1 MRPFDD
7 RPVLVVVTG
16 GIAAYKTA
24 YLVRRLREAGAVVD
38 VVLTRSA
45 ERFVGRATFEGLT
58 GRPIGTSLWE
68 RPLDHIDVG
77 RRAGVA
83 IVAPATADFLAKLA
97 TGQAD
102 SLAAATLLAA
112 SCPVLLCPAMNQRMW
127 RHPATQR
134 NVDTLREFG
143 LWMVGPDVGQ
153 LAEGEIGIG
162 RMSESVE
169 ILAVAGRLLEE
180 QSLKGRKVVVT
191 AGPTRAPIDPVRY
204 VGNRASGHMGQALA
218 ASAWRRGAS
227 VTLVS
232 GPTARPHPHGPHVIE
247 VDTAEEMLD
256 ALREALEEA
265 DLLLMAAAVSD
276 FRVPSPSD
284 SKIKKTGGDL
294 ELHLVAGPDLL
305 KETRAARDRRGI
317 VTLGFALET
326 DTPIEN
332 GREKLTSKGV
342 DFMAVNEVGD
352 PEAGFEVP
360 TNRITLLDRWGE
372 VEELPV
378 LPKEE
383 VADRLLDRI
392 EARLD

>member
-169 ILAVAGRLLEE
+169 ILAVAGRLLEK

>member
-68 RPLDHIDVG
+68 RPLDHIDLG

-162 RMSESVE
+162 RMSEPVE

>member
-1 MRPFDD
+1 VRPFDD
-7 RPVLVVVTG
+7 RHVLVVVTG

-68 RPLDHIDVG
+68 RPLAHIDLG
-77 RRAGVA
+77 CRAGVA

-112 SCPVLLCPAMNQRMW
+112 PCPVLLCPAMNQRMW
-127 RHPATQR
+127 KHPATQR
-134 NVDTLREFG
+134 NVDTLRELG
-143 LWMVGPDVGQ
+143 LWMVGPDVGD
-153 LAEGEIGIG
+153 LAEGEVGIG
-162 RMSESVE
+162 RMSEPVE

-256 ALREALEEA
+256 ALSEALEEA

-284 SKIKKTGGDL
+284 SKIKKTGGNL

-332 GREKLTSKGV
+332 GREKLASKGV
-342 DFMAVNEVGD
+342 DFIAVNEVGD

-372 VEELPV
+372 AVELPV

-392 EARLD
+392 EARFD

>member
-1 MRPFDD
+1 M
-7 RPVLVVVTG
+7 VTG

-112 SCPVLLCPAMNQRMW
+112 PCPVLLCPAMNQRMW
-127 RHPATQR
+127 RHPATQH

-162 RMSESVE
+162 RMSEPVE

>member
-38 VVLTRSA
+38 VVLTQSA

-68 RPLDHIDVG
+68 RPLDHIDLG

-112 SCPVLLCPAMNQRMW
+112 PCPVLLCPAMNQRMW
-127 RHPATQR
+127 KHPATQR

-143 LWMVGPDVGQ
+143 LWMVGPDVGE

-256 ALREALEEA
+256 ALSEALEEA

-276 FRVPSPSD
+276 FRVSAPSD
-284 SKIKKTGGDL
+284 SKIKKAGGDL

-332 GREKLTSKGV
+332 GKEKLTSKGV

-378 LPKEE
+378 LSKEE

>member
-112 SCPVLLCPAMNQRMW
+112 PCPVLLCPAMNQRMW
-127 RHPATQR
+127 RHPATQH

-162 RMSESVE
+162 RMSEPVE

-180 QSLKGRKVVVT
+180 QSLKERKVVVT

-284 SKIKKTGGDL
+284 LKIKKTGGDL

>member
-1 MRPFDD
+1 M
-7 RPVLVVVTG
+7 VTG

-162 RMSESVE
+162 RMSEPVE

>member
-162 RMSESVE
+162 RMSEPVE

>member
-1 MRPFDD
+1 VRPFDD
-7 RPVLVVVTG
+7 RLVLVVVTG

-68 RPLDHIDVG
+68 RPLDHIDLG

-112 SCPVLLCPAMNQRMW
+112 PCPVLLCPAMNQRMW

-134 NVDTLREFG
+134 NADTLREFG

-162 RMSESVE
+162 RMSEPVE

-276 FRVPSPSD
+276 FRVSSPSD
-284 SKIKKTGGDL
+284 SKIKKTDGDL
-294 ELHLVAGPDLL
+294 KLHLVAGPDLL
-305 KETRAARDRRGI
+305 RETRAARDRRGI

-352 PEAGFEVP
+352 PQAGFEVP
-360 TNRITLLDRWGE
+360 TNRITLLDRWGD

-383 VADRLLDRI
+383 VANRILDRI

>member
-276 FRVPSPSD
+276 FRVRSPSD

>member
-7 RPVLVVVTG
+7 RLVLVVVTG

-68 RPLDHIDVG
+68 RPLDHIDLG

-112 SCPVLLCPAMNQRMW
+112 PCPVLLCPAMNQRMW

-162 RMSESVE
+162 RMSEPVE

>member
-24 YLVRRLREAGAVVD
+24 YLVRRLREVGAVVD
-38 VVLTRSA
+38 VVLSRSA
-45 ERFVGRATFEGLT
+45 ERCVGRATFEGLT

-68 RPLDHIDVG
+68 RPLDHIDLG

-112 SCPVLLCPAMNQRMW
+112 PCPVLLCPAMNQRMW
-127 RHPATQR
+127 KHPATQR

-180 QSLKGRKVVVT
+180 QSLEGRNVVVT

-232 GPTARPHPHGPHVIE
+232 GPTTRPHPYGPRVID

-305 KETRAARDRRGI
+305 AETRAARDHRGI
-317 VTLGFALET
+317 VSLGFALET

-332 GREKLTSKGV
+332 GREKLSSKGV

-383 VADRLLDRI
+383 VADRILDRI

>member
-1 MRPFDD
+1 
-7 RPVLVVVTG
+7 
-16 GIAAYKTA
+16 
-24 YLVRRLREAGAVVD
+24 
-38 VVLTRSA
+38 
-45 ERFVGRATFEGLT
+45 
-58 GRPIGTSLWE
+58 
-68 RPLDHIDVG
+68 
-77 RRAGVA
+77 
-83 IVAPATADFLAKLA
+83 
-97 TGQAD
+97 
-102 SLAAATLLAA
+102 
-112 SCPVLLCPAMNQRMW
+112 MNQRMW

>member
-1 MRPFDD
+1 
-7 RPVLVVVTG
+7 
-16 GIAAYKTA
+16 
-24 YLVRRLREAGAVVD
+24 
-38 VVLTRSA
+38 
-45 ERFVGRATFEGLT
+45 
-58 GRPIGTSLWE
+58 
-68 RPLDHIDVG
+68 
-77 RRAGVA
+77 
-83 IVAPATADFLAKLA
+83 
-97 TGQAD
+97 
-102 SLAAATLLAA
+102 
-112 SCPVLLCPAMNQRMW
+112 
-127 RHPATQR
+127 
-134 NVDTLREFG
+134 
-143 LWMVGPDVGQ
+143 
-153 LAEGEIGIG
+153 
-162 RMSESVE
+162 
-169 ILAVAGRLLEE
+169 
-180 QSLKGRKVVVT
+180 
-191 AGPTRAPIDPVRY
+191 
-204 VGNRASGHMGQALA
+204 
-218 ASAWRRGAS
+218 
-227 VTLVS
+227 
-232 GPTARPHPHGPHVIE
+232 
-247 VDTAEEMLD
+247 MLD

-265 DLLLMAAAVSD
+265 DILLMAAAVSD

>member
-68 RPLDHIDVG
+68 RPLDHIDLG

>member
-1 MRPFDD
+1 M
-7 RPVLVVVTG
+7 VTG

-112 SCPVLLCPAMNQRMW
+112 PCPVLLCPAMNQRMW
-127 RHPATQR
+127 RHPATQH

-162 RMSESVE
+162 RMSEPVE

-180 QSLKGRKVVVT
+180 QSLKERKVVVT

>member
-162 RMSESVE
+162 RMSEPVE

-326 DTPIEN
+326 ETPIEN

-378 LPKEE
+378 LSKEE

>member
-1 MRPFDD
+1 VRPFDD

-112 SCPVLLCPAMNQRMW
+112 PCPVLLCPAMNQRMW

-162 RMSESVE
+162 RMSEPVE

-180 QSLKGRKVVVT
+180 QSLKERKVVVT

>member
-1 MRPFDD
+1 M
-7 RPVLVVVTG
+7 VTG

-112 SCPVLLCPAMNQRMW
+112 PCPVLLCPAMNQRMW
-127 RHPATQR
+127 RHPATQH

-162 RMSESVE
+162 RMSEPVE

-180 QSLKGRKVVVT
+180 QSLKERKVVVT

-276 FRVPSPSD
+276 FRVPSPSE

>member
-24 YLVRRLREAGAVVD
+24 YLVRRLREAGGVVD

-112 SCPVLLCPAMNQRMW
+112 PCPVLLCPAMNQRMW
-127 RHPATQR
+127 RHPATQH

-162 RMSESVE
+162 RMSEPVE

-180 QSLKGRKVVVT
+180 QSLKERKVVVT

>member
-68 RPLDHIDVG
+68 RPLDHIDLG

-112 SCPVLLCPAMNQRMW
+112 PCPVLLCPAMNQRMW

-162 RMSESVE
+162 RMSEPVE

>member
-1 MRPFDD
+1 VRPFDD

>member
-1 MRPFDD
+1 VRPFDD
-7 RPVLVVVTG
+7 RHVLVVVTG

-68 RPLDHIDVG
+68 RPLDHIDLG
-77 RRAGVA
+77 RQAGVV

-112 SCPVLLCPAMNQRMW
+112 PCPVLLCPAMNQRMW
-127 RHPATQR
+127 KHPATQR

-162 RMSESVE
+162 RMSEPVE

-180 QSLKGRKVVVT
+180 QSLNGRKVVVT

-232 GPTARPHPHGPHVIE
+232 GPSARAHPHGPRVIE

-284 SKIKKTGGDL
+284 SKIKKTGGGL

-326 DTPIEN
+326 DTPVAN
-332 GREKLTSKGV
+332 GMEKLTSKGV

>member
-24 YLVRRLREAGAVVD
+24 YLVRRLREVGAVVD

-68 RPLDHIDVG
+68 RPLDHIDLG

-112 SCPVLLCPAMNQRMW
+112 PCPVLLCPAMNQRMW
-127 RHPATQR
+127 KHPATQR

-162 RMSESVE
+162 RMSEPVE

-180 QSLKGRKVVVT
+180 QSLEGRKVVVT

-232 GPTARPHPHGPHVIE
+232 GPTTRPHPYGPHVIA

-332 GREKLTSKGV
+332 GREKLSSKGV

-383 VADRLLDRI
+383 VADRILDRI

>member
-112 SCPVLLCPAMNQRMW
+112 PCPVLLCPAMNQRMW
-127 RHPATQR
+127 RHPATQH

-162 RMSESVE
+162 RMSEPVE

>member
-112 SCPVLLCPAMNQRMW
+112 PCPVLLCPAMNQRMW
-127 RHPATQR
+127 RHPATQH

-162 RMSESVE
+162 RMSEPVE

-180 QSLKGRKVVVT
+180 QSLKERKVVVT

>member
-7 RPVLVVVTG
+7 RHVLVVVTG

-58 GRPIGTSLWE
+58 GRPVGTSLWE
-68 RPLDHIDVG
+68 RPLDHIDLG

-112 SCPVLLCPAMNQRMW
+112 PCPVLLCPAMNQRMW
-127 RHPATQR
+127 KHPATQR

-143 LWMVGPDVGQ
+143 LWMVGPDVGE

-162 RMSESVE
+162 RMSEPVE

-247 VDTAEEMLD
+247 VDTAEEMLI
-256 ALREALEEA
+256 ALSEALEEA

-276 FRVPSPSD
+276 FRVSAPSD
-284 SKIKKTGGDL
+284 SKIKKAGGDL

-317 VTLGFALET
+317 LTLGFALET

-383 VADRLLDRI
+383 VADRILDRI

>member
-1 MRPFDD
+1 M
-7 RPVLVVVTG
+7 VTG

-162 RMSESVE
+162 RMSEPVE

-180 QSLKGRKVVVT
+180 QSLKERKVVVT

>member
-7 RPVLVVVTG
+7 RHVLVVVTG

-68 RPLDHIDVG
+68 RPLDHIDLG

-112 SCPVLLCPAMNQRMW
+112 PCPVLLCPAMNQRMW
-127 RHPATQR
+127 KHPATQR
-134 NVDTLREFG
+134 NVDTLRELG
-143 LWMVGPDVGQ
+143 LWMVGPDVGE
-153 LAEGEIGIG
+153 LAEGEVGIG
-162 RMSESVE
+162 RMSEPVE

-256 ALREALEEA
+256 ALSEALEEA

-284 SKIKKTGGDL
+284 SKIKKRGGDL

-332 GREKLTSKGV
+332 GREKLASKGV
-342 DFMAVNEVGD
+342 DFIAVNEVGD

-372 VEELPV
+372 AVELPV

>member
-1 MRPFDD
+1 M
-7 RPVLVVVTG
+7 VTG

-112 SCPVLLCPAMNQRMW
+112 PCPVLLCPAMNQRMW
-127 RHPATQR
+127 RHPATQH

-162 RMSESVE
+162 RMSEPVE

-180 QSLKGRKVVVT
+180 QSLEGRKVVVT

-276 FRVPSPSD
+276 FRVPSPSE